1 MTEVYYHRRE
11 ISYER
16 LKAMLSKLSSTDF
29 GGMHIFV
36 YGSTFASDSNIRALE
51 SNCETGVNL
60 LYSGPML
67 RGLMRLV
74 PLPKARV
81 FSFEVKN
88 HSKIQDIFFT
98 LNEFLWIHYLF
109 VYDVDYKKVKKAL
122 SSNHENSTTAKGIL
136 TSKFIVY
143 SVHTDASDFD
153 DGSGIAEEI
162 LVNRPKSRDALA
174 VLGVP

>member
-16 LKAMLSKLSSTDF
+16 LKTVLSKLSSTDF
-29 GGMHIFV
+29 GGMHIFA
-36 YGSTFASDSNIRALE
+36 YGSTFAFDSNIRALE
-51 SNCETGVNL
+51 SKCGSGVNL
-60 LYSGPML
+60 LYSGPMF

-88 HSKIQDIFFT
+88 HSKIQDIFSA
-98 LNEFLWIHYLF
+98 LNEFLWIRYLF
-109 VYDVDYKKVKKAL
+109 VYDVDYKEVKKAL
-122 SSNHENSTTAKGIL
+122 SSNHENLTNVEGIL
-136 TSKFIVY
+136 KSDFIVY
-143 SVHTDASDFD
+143 SVHTDAADFD

-162 LVNRPKSRDALA
+162 LVNRPNSRDALT
-174 VLGVP
+174 VLGIQ

>member
-16 LKAMLSKLSSTDF
+16 LKAVLSKLSSTDF
-29 GGMHIFV
+29 GEMYIFA
-36 YGSTFASDSNIRALE
+36 YGSTFVSDSNIRAFE
-51 SNCETGVNL
+51 AGVNL
-60 LYSGPML
+60 LYTGPMF

-88 HSKIQDIFFT
+88 HSKIQDIFFA

-136 TSKFIVY
+136 ASKFIVY

-153 DGSGIAEEI
+153 DGSGISEEI

-174 VLGVP
+174 VLGVQ